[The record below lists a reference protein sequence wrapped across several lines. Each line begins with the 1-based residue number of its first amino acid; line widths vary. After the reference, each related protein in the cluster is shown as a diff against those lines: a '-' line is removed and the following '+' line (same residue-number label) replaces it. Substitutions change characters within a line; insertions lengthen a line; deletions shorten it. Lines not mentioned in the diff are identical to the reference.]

1 MCGGTPLQ
9 RIGEGDWEIEV
20 DEEERV
26 ERRGKGEECTGDGE
40 GRKELCRREI

>member
-26 ERRGKGEECTGDGE
+26 ERRGKGTRG
-40 GRKELCRREI
+40 KENWQ

>member
-9 RIGEGDWEIEV
+9 RIGEGDWEIEG

-26 ERRGKGEECTGDGE
+26 ERRGKGEDCAGE
-40 GRKELCRREI
+40 SLKREGSYGLER